1 MIIRITRSI
10 KDKTDIRGNEENKEE
25 KPVIVSVQ
33 SIYSLCDKIE
43 KHSWKRMQNSNE
55 IIFVIV

>member
-10 KDKTDIRGNEENKEE
+10 KDKTDIRGNKENKEE

-43 KHSWKRMQNSNE
+43 KHS
-55 IIFVIV
+55 

>member
-10 KDKTDIRGNEENKEE
+10 KDKTDIRGNKENKEE

-33 SIYSLCDKIE
+33 FIYSLCDKIE
-43 KHSWKRMQNSNE
+43 KHSWKIMQNSNK